1 MTGSQYRQ
9 AIPTK
14 LSLEQFEQFVL
25 PHLSRGRRG
34 PAPTLALHTL
44 FNYVLQMLYT
54 GCQWK
59 ALAIKMNARGRPE
72 IHYLLVV
79 GLCLDLTGSVEWT
92 VHAQSKSG
100 RSPVREAVLRDVGR
114 WLCRTAMQRT

>member
-1 MTGSQYRQ
+1 MIGSQYRQ

-34 PAPTLALHTL
+34 PAPTLALHTT
-44 FNYVLQMLYT
+44 FNYILQMLYT

-72 IHYLLVV
+72 IHYTLYERVPF
-79 GLCLDLTGSVEWT
+79 
-92 VHAQSKSG
+92 AQVF
-100 RSPVREAVLRDVGR
+100 RVI
-114 WLCRTAMQRT
+114 

>member
-1 MTGSQYRQ
+1 MDTYILLGIGFGLGLLI
-9 AIPTK
+9 AI
-14 LSLEQFEQFVL
+14 
-25 PHLSRGRRG
+25 RGIWNLRES
-34 PAPTLALHTL
+34 P
-44 FNYVLQMLYT
+44 
-54 GCQWK
+54 
-59 ALAIKMNARGRPE
+59 
-72 IHYLLVV
+72 LLVV